1 MERSRVPWHP
11 MRRPGPERSS
21 IVPLLT
27 RWRSSL
33 DEDPLRFADALRGE
47 AERCFRLAQ
56 GIASFELADE
66 LEAIGRAFES
76 EAEKLE
82 AAPKP
87 RWQYGVA
94 LGDLVTAE

>member
-1 MERSRVPWHP
+1 MTYAPKSP
-11 MRRPGPERSS
+11 S
-21 IVPLLT
+21 ILQLLT

-33 DEDPLRFADALRGE
+33 EAEPRGLADALRGE

-76 EAEKLE
+76 EAEELE
-82 AAPKP
+82 AAPQRNGRSVS
-87 RWQYGVA
+87 RWSMSPPQSRA
-94 LGDLVTAE
+94 A

>member
-1 MERSRVPWHP
+1 MEYPGSE
-11 MRRPGPERSS
+11 RPS
-21 IVPLLT
+21 ITPLLT

-33 DEDPLRFADALRGE
+33 DPEPLGLADALRDE

-56 GIASFELADE
+56 GIASFELANE

-82 AAPKP
+82 VAP
-87 RWQYGVA
+87 RRIGS
-94 LGDLVTAE
+94 E

>member
-1 MERSRVPWHP
+1 MTYAPKSP
-11 MRRPGPERSS
+11 S
-21 IVPLLT
+21 ILQLLT

-33 DEDPLRFADALRGE
+33 EAEPRGLADALRGE

-76 EAEKLE
+76 DEELE
-82 AAPKP
+82 AAPQRNGRSVS
-87 RWQYGVA
+87 RWSMSPPQSRA
-94 LGDLVTAE
+94 A